1 VYKKVTH
8 VVMDR
13 PLGPGQQTKP
23 ENKSKEFI
31 QPQYLVDSLNNLILL
46 PTRPYKP
53 GLAAPPHLSPF
64 GVESDG
70 TQRGYMPDRQREINT
85 LAGLSV
91 TQAEEE
97 SSSEE
102 EAEVEKVAVVA
113 KKAPK

>member
-1 VYKKVTH
+1 
-8 VVMDR
+8 MDR

-53 GLAAPPHLSPF
+53 GVAAPPHLSPF
-64 GVESDG
+64 AVESDG

-85 LAGLSV
+85 LAGRSV
-91 TQAEEE
+91 QQARGENTD
-97 SSSEE
+97 SKE
-102 EAEVEKVAVVA
+102 EAGINEEVDDK
-113 KKAPK
+113 

>member
-13 PLGPGQQTKP
+13 PLVAGHQTKA
-23 ENKSKEFI
+23 ENKNKEFI
-31 QPQYLVDSLNNLILL
+31 QPQYLVDSVNNLILL

-53 GLAAPPHLSPF
+53 GVAAPPHLSPF

-70 TQRGYMPDRQREINT
+70 SQRGYMPDRQREINT
-85 LAGLSV
+85 LAGLNV
-91 TQAEEE
+91 QQPEE

-102 EAEVEKVAVVA
+102 EEAEVQEVAVVA
-113 KKAPK
+113 KKGK